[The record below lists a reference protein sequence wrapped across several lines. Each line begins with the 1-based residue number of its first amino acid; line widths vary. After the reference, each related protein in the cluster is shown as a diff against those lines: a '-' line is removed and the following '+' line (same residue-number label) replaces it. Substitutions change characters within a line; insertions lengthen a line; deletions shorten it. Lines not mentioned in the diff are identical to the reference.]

1 MMQGGKKKSG
11 NERQGAYVVV
21 CVLCRNDGMG
31 GGGVDAWVFMRGAI
45 ILRAP
50 RHSKWR
56 TAFVCLVTYW
66 LVVVQLFVL

>member
-1 MMQGGKKKSG
+1 M
-11 NERQGAYVVV
+11 V

-45 ILRAP
+45 MLRAP
-50 RHSKWR
+50 RHPKWR